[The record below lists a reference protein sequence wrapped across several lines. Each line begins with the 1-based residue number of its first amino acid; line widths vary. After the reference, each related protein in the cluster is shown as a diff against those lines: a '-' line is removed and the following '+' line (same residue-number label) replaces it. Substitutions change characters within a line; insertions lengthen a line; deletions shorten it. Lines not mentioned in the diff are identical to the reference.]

1 MVADLCFELAM
12 RVVPI
17 AGMLTMRVVQSV
29 DASPRP
35 TMAVVVGQATRSEA
49 HPNLSEWPPR
59 FDLVQLGAVDGG
71 LHSCGCVPMCSILSV
86 GCSPN
91 VPEGVAKVVERP
103 SMVLMSAW
111 LSLVT
116 HAPLLGMALEN
127 RFQSLGLI
135 ERRLHRRLRVAKSGV
150 ACRYWESSLML
161 CWGELVREHCLWSL
175 GCRRRSLTLL
185 RSELNSTA
193 LKSCWPLHCT
203 RRSLVHECSQ

>member
-1 MVADLCFELAM
+1 M

-49 HPNLSEWPPR
+49 PPNLSEWPPR

-71 LHSCGCVPMCSILSV
+71 CVPMCSILSV
-86 GCSPN
+86 GCSSN
-91 VPEGVAKVVERP
+91 MPEGVAKVVERP

-116 HAPLLGMALEN
+116 HAPLLGMVVGN
-127 RFQSLGLI
+127 RIQSLGLI
-135 ERRLHRRLRVAKSGV
+135 ERHLLRRLLVAKSGV
-150 ACRYWESSLML
+150 ACRCWESSL
-161 CWGELVREHCLWSL
+161 
-175 GCRRRSLTLL
+175 T
-185 RSELNSTA
+185 
-193 LKSCWPLHCT
+193 
-203 RRSLVHECSQ
+203 